1 MTRRRFVYTEGGRP
15 LSEPYE
21 VTDEWSDAPKPTG
34 DGLKFEL
41 EQVQGMHGERF
52 STAGQFSRYLT
63 KNDLALHSDTASH
76 VAKKQAE
83 RAAAFTPG
91 AGYDSARRRED
102 IGRAMYQLQQKGRRK

>member
-1 MTRRRFVYTEGGRP
+1 
-15 LSEPYE
+15 
-21 VTDEWSDAPKPTG
+21 
-34 DGLKFEL
+34 
-41 EQVQGMHGERF
+41 
-52 STAGQFSRYLT
+52 
-63 KNDLALHSDTASH
+63 LALHSDTASH